1 MEKLRM
7 PQAEQLFGQK
17 TFCIVNPSAARSK
30 WKRRSKL
37 RNYLQKNLPG
47 EIVDIQGDKEL
58 TVELARKVCPGRQ
71 TIVVVGG
78 DGTVADAI
86 QGIIASG
93 QAKEVRLA
101 IIPLGSGNAF
111 RKSLGI
117 PKNVKK
123 ALRILAEGKTREID
137 LIEVEGRLA
146 GFASVGATACVTQE
160 KLRHNVQSLAG
171 HLLASRILFTLPKKE
186 VEIELFDGKS
196 DVECFDQK
204 TLKPRLFDCV
214 VGKTNYF
221 GYGWKVAPKAK
232 LDDGYLD
239 ITLLEMSGPKYV
251 LFFPLIYYGLFQRR
265 QKHFKVKKM
274 VIRGKDLALQ
284 YNGEF
289 LGVKN
294 EFEFRVLPRALKVVC
309 PPEK

>member
-1 MEKLRM
+1 M
-7 PQAEQLFGQK
+7 PQVEQLFRQK
-17 TFCIVNPSAARSK
+17 TFCVVNPSSARDK

-37 RNYLQKNLPG
+37 RNFLKKNLPG

-58 TVELARKVCPGRQ
+58 TIETVRKACPGSQ

-86 QGIIASG
+86 QGIMASG
-93 QAKEVRLA
+93 RAKEACLG

-123 ALRILAEGKTREID
+123 ALRVLAEGKTREID

-146 GFASVGATACVTQE
+146 GFASVGAAASVTQE
-160 KLRHNVQSLAG
+160 KLRHRVQSLAG
-171 HLLASRILFTLPKKE
+171 HLLASRILLTLPKKE
-186 VEIELFDGKS
+186 VEIELFDGIS
-196 DVECFDQK
+196 EGERFGQK
-204 TLKPRLFDCV
+204 TLKLRLFDCI

-221 GYGWKVAPKAK
+221 GYGWKIAPKAEI
-232 LDDGYLD
+232 DDGYLD
-239 ITLLEMSGPKYV
+239 VTFLETSGPEYM
-251 LFFPLIYYGLFQRR
+251 LCFPLLYFGLFQRK

-274 VIRGKDLALQ
+274 VIHGKDLALQ

-289 LGVKN
+289 LGVKD
-294 EFEFRVLPRALKVVC
+294 EFEFRILPRALKVIC
-309 PPEK
+309 PAKE

>member
-1 MEKLRM
+1 M
-7 PQAEQLFGQK
+7 PQAEQFSRQK
-17 TFCIVNPSAARSK
+17 TFCIVNPSAARNK
-30 WKRRSKL
+30 WRRRSKL

-47 EIVDIQGDKEL
+47 EIVDTKGDKEL
-58 TVELARKVCPGRQ
+58 TIETVRKVCPDHQ
-71 TIVVVGG
+71 TVVVVGG

-93 QAKEVRLA
+93 RGKEVCLG

-123 ALRILAEGKTREID
+123 ALRVLAEGKTREID

-146 GFASVGATACVTQE
+146 GFASVGAAACVTQE
-160 KLRHNVQSLAG
+160 KLQHRVQSLAG
-171 HLLASRILFTLPKKE
+171 HLIASRILLTLPRKE
-186 VEIELFDGKS
+186 AEIELFDGKS
-196 DVECFDQK
+196 DDGYFARK
-204 TLKPRLFDCV
+204 TLKLRLFDCV

-232 LDDGYLD
+232 IDDGYLD
-239 ITLLEMSGPKYV
+239 ITLLETSGPKYA
-251 LFFPLIYYGLFQRR
+251 LYFPLIYCGLFQRR

-289 LGVKN
+289 LGVKD
-294 EFEFRVLPRALKVVC
+294 EFEFRILPRALKVIC
-309 PPEK
+309 PSKK